1 MVLKPFEAWVPLPP
15 YLSGCTILA
24 SGEVVP
30 VLKPE
35 ALSPP
40 ASLGLNRETTVTS
53 LLPTALVVDDSLTVR
68 RWMVR
73 SLEREGYQVVQC
85 RDGQE
90 AWERLAAGLR
100 CNLVVS
106 DVEMPRLDGFQLLS
120 RIRQDAN
127 LARLPVALLTSRQ
140 GDRHV
145 GKARQL
151 GATGYYTKPLGNQ
164 ELLRQLDMLL
174 AGEAAGLLA

>member
-1 MVLKPFEAWVPLPP
+1 MARPDDPTSTAGGADAPEPWGAQAGRRSGRGDRPSSGVASVAIVVERPGRPLAIAVDQLLCEQEMVLKPFEPWVPLPP

-40 ASLGLNRETTVTS
+40 ASLDLNRETTVTS

-106 DVEMPRLDGFQLLS
+106 DVEMPRLDGFS
-120 RIRQDAN
+120 
-127 LARLPVALLTSRQ
+127 S
-140 GDRHV
+140 
-145 GKARQL
+145 
-151 GATGYYTKPLGNQ
+151 
-164 ELLRQLDMLL
+164 
-174 AGEAAGLLA
+174 